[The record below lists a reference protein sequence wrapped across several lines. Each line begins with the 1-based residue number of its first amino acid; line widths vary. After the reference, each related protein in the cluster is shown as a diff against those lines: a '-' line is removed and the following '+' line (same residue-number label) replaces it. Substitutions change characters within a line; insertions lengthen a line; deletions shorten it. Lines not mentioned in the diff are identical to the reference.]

1 MKFLKTYFKTNV
13 ANIQELLLL
22 FQYIPRPSITANNR
36 QATGIPTASSGST
49 NGNSGNTVA
58 AAGAANGGMRTRNK
72 ANRQTVTNLE
82 LQAQNQVSS
91 DDSNMPPPSIPAN
104 PQLANGSENIPPKRG
119 QLEVDTVGKAAGGVS
134 K

>member
-1 MKFLKTYFKTNV
+1 
-13 ANIQELLLL
+13 
-22 FQYIPRPSITANNR
+22 
-36 QATGIPTASSGST
+36 
-49 NGNSGNTVA
+49 
-58 AAGAANGGMRTRNK
+58 MRTRNK